1 VGLCVFDLDHTLIST
16 PLDLAAMATDMRGL
30 VERERGPL
38 PARPE
43 RWRVFELVAWTKSQA
58 PELESAVWAVAL
70 EHERRA
76 MDAAT
81 LESGAL
87 DAVAGARR
95 GGLQTA
101 LWTNNA
107 RAVTLPALE
116 RLGLAAW
123 LDLVVTRDDVRALK
137 PDPDGWRVISE
148 RLAVTR
154 GAVVVGDSW
163 VDGVAA
169 AAVGVP
175 FVAYRAREAD
185 LTRWGVTPIAW
196 LADLARLPEWLT
208 AHFDGHGRA

>member
-1 VGLCVFDLDHTLIST
+1 MGLCVFDLDHTLIRT
-16 PLDLAAMATDMRGL
+16 PLDLAAMATDMRRL

-43 RWRVFELVAWTKSQA
+43 RYRVFELVAWTKSQA
-58 PELESAVWAVAL
+58 PELEPAVWAVAL

-95 GGLQTA
+95 AGLQTA

-169 AAVGVP
+169 AAAGVP
-175 FVAYRAREAD
+175 FVAYRPREGELAR
-185 LTRWGVTPIAW
+185 WKITPIAT
-196 LADLARLPEWLT
+196 LEDLT
-208 AHFDGHGRA
+208 ALPALLRGRANGG